1 MPKVSNAFL
10 DHQNTVRAW
19 IGRGIFAQKIR
30 TQKELARR
38 IGMPATTFSN
48 RMSHP
53 ENFRLEEIWEIERI
67 IGKMEG

>member
-1 MPKVSNAFL
+1 MPKVSNTFL

-19 IGRGIFAQKIR
+19 IGSGIFAQKIR

-38 IGMPATTFSN
+38 IGMPATTFSY
-48 RMSHP
+48 RMAHP
-53 ENFRLEEIWEIERI
+53 ENFRLEVIWAIEKI

>member
-10 DHQNTVRAW
+10 DRQNTVRAW

-30 TQKELARR
+30 TQRELARR
-38 IGMPATTFSN
+38 IGMPPTTFSY
-48 RMSHP
+48 RMAHP
-53 ENFRLEEIWEIERI
+53 ENFRLEEIWAIEKI